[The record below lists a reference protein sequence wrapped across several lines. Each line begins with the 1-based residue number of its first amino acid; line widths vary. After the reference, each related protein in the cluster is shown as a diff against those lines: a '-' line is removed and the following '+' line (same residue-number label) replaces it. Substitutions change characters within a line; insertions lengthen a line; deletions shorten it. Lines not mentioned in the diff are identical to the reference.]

1 MRLQLVVYQTN
12 VSPYKIRCSV
22 PKKRQYKFCM
32 ERFNKALQT
41 LKEDEKQHTLR
52 NIRFARNLC
61 LCTIFMRKEIP
72 YGRSNNAQSSRVI
85 VRPKYE
91 NALHSILKKIIL

>member
-1 MRLQLVVYQTN
+1 MYIVC
-12 VSPYKIRCSV
+12 PYKICCSV

-41 LKEDEKQHTLR
+41 LKEDEKKHTLR
-52 NIRFARNLC
+52 NIRYARNLC
-61 LCTIFMRKEIP
+61 LCTLSILMGKEIS
-72 YGRSNNAQSSRVI
+72 YGRSNNAQSSLVI

-91 NALHSILKKIIL
+91 NALDSILKTIIL

>member
-1 MRLQLVVYQTN
+1 MRLQLVVYQTY

-41 LKEDEKQHTLR
+41 LKVDEKQHTLR
-52 NIRFARNLC
+52 KKSLFVHTKLLSC
-61 LCTIFMRKEIP
+61 
-72 YGRSNNAQSSRVI
+72 GRRYLMVGHTTLSH
-85 VRPKYE
+85 P
-91 NALHSILKKIIL
+91 